1 MSIRA
6 NPTAIGAFLIGAVV
20 LLVAGTATLA
30 STAWFERR
38 STFISFFE
46 ESVNGLEKGA
56 QVKFQGVPVGNV
68 TEILIQI
75 DERDKTFQVPVQYE
89 IDLSRLTTQL
99 GTFVNLEDETV
110 LRQQIADGLRAQLQ
124 MESMVTGQL
133 YIELSYRPG
142 AAPAELE
149 TMRTA
154 WPEIPTTPS
163 LLAALGTGAGSLVAD
178 ILRVL
183 VQVNEML
190 ADIDMPQINAAVMA
204 SAEAVER
211 LVDSPAIH
219 AALDQVP
226 GMTAQI
232 NQTMADVGLLAER
245 AGAAIDPLQLQ
256 IEGAATEMTAALQAL
271 RRTMEESHGLLSTDS
286 GLGYGLQE
294 TLASLRDAANALTL
308 LVNSLEQNPDMLL
321 RGRRPP
327 EE

>member
-6 NPTAIGAFLIGAVV
+6 NPTAIGAFLIGALV

-30 STAWFERR
+30 STAWFDER

-46 ESVNGLEKGA
+46 ESVNGLERGA
-56 QVKFQGVPVGNV
+56 PVKFQGVPVGNV
-68 TEILIQI
+68 TRIRIQI

-89 IDLSRLTTQL
+89 IDLTRLTTQL
-99 GTFVNLEDETV
+99 GTYVDLEDADV
-110 LRQQIADGLRAQLQ
+110 LRRQITDGLRAQLQ
-124 MESMVTGQL
+124 MESIVTGQL
-133 YIELSYRPG
+133 YIELSYRTDP
-142 AAPAELE
+142 PPPSLE
-149 TMRTA
+149 DRRTV

-183 VQVNEML
+183 FQVNEML
-190 ADIDMPQINAAVMA
+190 EDIDMPQINAAVMA

-211 LVDSPAIH
+211 LVDSPSIQ

-232 NQTMADVGLLAER
+232 NQTMAEVGLLAER
-245 AGAAIDPLQLQ
+245 AGAAIDPLQIQ
-256 IEGAATEMTAALQAL
+256 IEGTTTEMVATLEAL
-271 RRTMEESHGLLSTDS
+271 RRTIEETHGLLSTDS
-286 GLGYGLQE
+286 GLGYGLQDAL
-294 TLASLRDAANALTL
+294 TSLRDAADALRL
-308 LVNSLEQNPDMLL
+308 LATSLEQNPDMLI

-327 EE
+327 EN

>member
-30 STAWFERR
+30 STAWFEKR

-56 QVKFQGVPVGNV
+56 PVKFQGVPVGNV

-89 IDLSRLTTQL
+89 IDLTRLTTQL
-99 GTFVNLEDETV
+99 GTFVNLEDGAV

-124 MESMVTGQL
+124 MESIVTGQL

-142 AAPAELE
+142 AAAAELE
-149 TMRTA
+149 TVQTA

-178 ILRVL
+178 ILKVL
-183 VQVNEML
+183 YQINEML
-190 ADIDMPQINAAVMA
+190 EDIDMPQINAAVMA

-232 NQTMADVGLLAER
+232 NQTMADVGRLAER
-245 AGAAIDPLQLQ
+245 ASAVIDPLQLQ
-256 IEGAATEMTAALQAL
+256 IEGTATEMTAALQAL
-271 RRTMEESHGLLSTDS
+271 RGTLEESQGLLSTDS
-286 GLGYGLQE
+286 GIGYGLQE
-294 TLASLRDAANALTL
+294 TLASLRDAADALTL
-308 LVNSLEQNPDMLL
+308 LVNSLEQNPDMLV
-321 RGRRPP
+321 RGRKPP